1 MIKSIKNLI
10 LKMRFNRMNKLIS
23 KTVADEIVKK
33 SDSVDTL
40 LTLVIT
46 TVVSGLVANL
56 LFSDDKKENEENVT
70 SF

>member
-1 MIKSIKNLI
+1 
-10 LKMRFNRMNKLIS
+10 MNKLIS

-56 LFSDDKKENEENVT
+56 LFSDDKKEKEIEENVIN
-70 SF
+70 F

>member
-1 MIKSIKNLI
+1 
-10 LKMRFNRMNKLIS
+10 MNKLIS

-46 TVVSGLVANL
+46 TIVSGLVANL
-56 LFSDDKKENEENVT
+56 LFADDKKEIESNANN
-70 SF
+70 F

>member
-1 MIKSIKNLI
+1 
-10 LKMRFNRMNKLIS
+10 MNKLIS

-33 SDSVDTL
+33 SDSVETL

-46 TVVSGLVANL
+46 TVVSGLVAKL
-56 LFSDDKKENEENVT
+56 LFSDDSKKEIEDNVT

>member
-1 MIKSIKNLI
+1 
-10 LKMRFNRMNKLIS
+10 MNKLIS

-33 SDSVDTL
+33 SDSVETL

-56 LFSDDKKENEENVT
+56 LFSDDKKEIEENVT
-70 SF
+70 NF